1 MTPGDS
7 TTGDIHMAIATINPA
22 TGETLTTFE
31 PLSDDALEERISR
44 ASAAFAGYRL
54 TSVEDRVRWLRSAAD
69 VLEADTDAVAE
80 LMTTEMGKTLAS
92 ARAEATKCVK
102 ALRYYAEHGPAFLK
116 PELKDAAA
124 VGATQAYVTYQPLG
138 VVLAVMPWN
147 FPLWQALR
155 FAAPALLAGNVGLLK
170 HASNVPQTALYLE
183 EMFARAGFPADVFQT
198 LLIGSGTIERVL
210 RDDRVVAATLTG
222 SAPAGRSVAAIA
234 GNALKPTV
242 LELGGSDPFIVMP
255 SADLDAAAGVAVT
268 SRNQNNGQSCISA
281 KRFFVHRDVA
291 EEFTRIFAAKIG
303 ALTVGDPMDA
313 DTQVGPLATESGRDD
328 VDRYVQD
335 AVDKGATVVVG
346 GKRVDRPG
354 WFYEP
359 TLLTGIT
366 PEMDLYAEEVF
377 GPVAALWTVDSL
389 DEAIDIA
396 NGHPY
401 GLGSNLWSED
411 EDERAVFV
419 RDIQSGM
426 AFVNGMTTSY
436 PELPFGGVKQ
446 SGYGRELTELGMRE
460 FMNAKTVWV
469 GAPSSEQ
476 TPGDPA
482 GSAAE

>member
-1 MTPGDS
+1 
-7 TTGDIHMAIATINPA
+7 MAIATTNPT
-22 TGETLTTFE
+22 TGETLKTYE
-31 PLSDDALEERISR
+31 PLSDEALEEKIAR
-44 ASAAFAGYRL
+44 AATAFADYRL
-54 TSVEDRVRWLRSAAD
+54 TSVEDRVGWLHSAGD

-92 ARAEATKCVK
+92 AKAEVGKCVK
-102 ALRYYAEHGPAFLK
+102 ALRYYAEHGPSFLE
-116 PELKDAAA
+116 PEQRDADA
-124 VGATQAYVTYQPLG
+124 VGAQQAYVTYQPLG
-138 VVLAVMPWN
+138 VVLAIMPWN
-147 FPLWQALR
+147 FPLWQAMR
-155 FAAPALLAGNVGLLK
+155 FAAPALMAGNVGLLK

-183 EMFARAGFPADVFQT
+183 ELFRRAGFPDNIFQT

-222 SAPAGRSVAAIA
+222 SAPAGQSVAAIA
-234 GNALKPTV
+234 GDALKPTV

-255 SADLDAAAGVAVT
+255 SADLETAAGVAVT
-268 SRNQNNGQSCISA
+268 ARNQNNGQSCIAA
-281 KRFFVHRDVA
+281 KRFFVHADVA
-291 EEFTRIFAAKIG
+291 EEFTRLFAEKIA
-303 ALTVGDPMDA
+303 ALTVGDPMDP

-328 VDRYVQD
+328 VEQYVQD

-359 TLLTGIT
+359 TLLTGVT
-366 PEMDLYAEEVF
+366 PEMSMHAEEVF
-377 GPVAALWTVDSL
+377 GPVAALYTVASL
-389 DEAIDIA
+389 DEAIEIA
-396 NGHPY
+396 NSHPY

-411 EDERAVFV
+411 GAERARFV
-419 RDIQSGM
+419 RDVQAGM
-426 AFVNGMTTSY
+426 AFINGMVTSY

-476 TPGDPA
+476 RAGDPA
-482 GSAAE
+482 GAAAE

>member
-1 MTPGDS
+1 
-7 TTGDIHMAIATINPA
+7 MAIATINPT
-22 TGETLTTFE
+22 TGETLKSYE
-31 PLSDDALEERISR
+31 PLSDAALEEKIAR
-44 ASAAFAGYRL
+44 AATAFASYRL
-54 TSVEDRVRWLRSAAD
+54 TSVEERVGWLRAAAD
-69 VLEADTDAVAE
+69 ALEADVDSVAE
-80 LMTTEMGKTLAS
+80 LMTTEMGKTVAS
-92 ARAEATKCVK
+92 ARAEATKCVT
-102 ALRYYAEHGPAFLK
+102 ALRFYADHGPAYLQ
-116 PELKDAAA
+116 PERKDAGA
-124 VGATQAYVTYQPLG
+124 VGAVDAYVTYQPLG
-138 VVLAVMPWN
+138 IVLAIMPWN
-147 FPLWQALR
+147 FPLWQAMR
-155 FAAPALLAGNVGLLK
+155 FAAPALMAGNVGLLK

-183 EMFARAGFPADVFQT
+183 ELFRKAGFPGDVFQT
-198 LLIGSGTIERVL
+198 LLIGSGTIERLL

-222 SAPAGRSVAAIA
+222 SAPAGQSVASIA
-234 GNALKPTV
+234 GDALKPTV

-255 SADLDAAAGVAVT
+255 SADLETAAGVAVT
-268 SRNQNNGQSCISA
+268 SRNQNNGQSCIAA

-291 EEFTRIFAAKIG
+291 EEFTRIFAEKIG
-303 ALTVGDPMDA
+303 ALTVGDPMDP
-313 DTQVGPLATESGRDD
+313 DTQVGPLATESGVQD
-328 VDRYVQD
+328 VETYVRD

-396 NGHPY
+396 NSHPY

-411 EDERAVFV
+411 EGERAQFV

-426 AFVNGMTTSY
+426 AFINGMTTSY
-436 PELPFGGVKQ
+436 PDLPFGGVKQ

-476 TPGDPA
+476 EQGNPA
-482 GSAAE
+482 GAAAE